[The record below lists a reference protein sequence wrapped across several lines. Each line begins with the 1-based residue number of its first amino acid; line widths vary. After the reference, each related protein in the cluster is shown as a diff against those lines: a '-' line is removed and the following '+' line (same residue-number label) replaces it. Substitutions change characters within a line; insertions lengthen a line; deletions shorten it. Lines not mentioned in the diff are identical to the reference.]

1 MQRDRDG
8 TVVEGDESSSSCEDE
23 DMGMDTGQPA
33 QGLQPQRAEPKGPII
48 DDDGFQLVQSK
59 KPGKAR

>member
-1 MQRDRDG
+1 M
-8 TVVEGDESSSSCEDE
+8 VEGDESSSSCEDE